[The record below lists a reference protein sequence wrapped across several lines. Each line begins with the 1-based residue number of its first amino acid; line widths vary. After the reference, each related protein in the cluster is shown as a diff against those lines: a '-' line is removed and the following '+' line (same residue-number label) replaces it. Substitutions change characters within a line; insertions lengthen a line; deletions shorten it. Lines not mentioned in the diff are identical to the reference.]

1 MASVTE
7 ALDVIYCEVC
17 LYFGV
22 DIKDKTQKHR
32 IPEKRYYFIWLSDYF
47 INTSDLRSEYSKKL
61 YAKVREEK
69 REKKESLL
77 IYKDSEEDIYPIG
90 EVISIGNGVTNCK
103 VGDRIYFNK
112 KSNDIIDGCLFVH
125 NSWIED
131 IVYDVEITK

>member
-61 YAKVREEK
+61 YASTGIK
-69 REKKESLL
+69 RKYRTV
-77 IYKDSEEDIYPIG
+77 IANYFDYKHTYVCSRLKTAQGYIDTD
-90 EVISIGNGVTNCK
+90 
-103 VGDRIYFNK
+103 
-112 KSNDIIDGCLFVH
+112 KSFARRMNILK
-125 NSWIED
+125 NQE
-131 IVYDVEITK
+131 